1 MSILFHHPRDEDTVQ
16 HHMDRCHLHGELSHC
31 KLHLTLYAYC
41 LRVQV
46 ALKCADLGHLASEDR
61 IHRKWVAALE
71 EEMFCQGDLE
81 KARGHP
87 SVSPLMDRDKG
98 GITRS
103 QPGVSWLMWTG
114 YFIGVY
120 PTAA

>member
-1 MSILFHHPRDEDTVQ
+1 MLILFHHPRDEGTE
-16 HHMDRCHLHGELSHC
+16 HHMDSCHLLGKLNHC
-31 KLHLTLYAYC
+31 QLYLTLYAYC
-41 LRVQV
+41 LRMQV
-46 ALKCADLGHLASEDR
+46 ALKCADLGHLASENR
-61 IHRKWVAALE
+61 VHRKWIAALE
-71 EEMFCQGDLE
+71 EGMFRQGDLE

-103 QPGVSWLMWTG
+103 QPGVSWLRWTG